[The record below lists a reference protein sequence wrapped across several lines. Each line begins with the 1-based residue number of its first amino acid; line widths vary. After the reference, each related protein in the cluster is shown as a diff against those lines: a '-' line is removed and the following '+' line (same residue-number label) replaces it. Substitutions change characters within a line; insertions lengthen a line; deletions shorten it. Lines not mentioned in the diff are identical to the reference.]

1 MKSSNKRG
9 QSAIR
14 WRPPNPWRAVNMRTK
29 RNWATTVIA
38 VILLC
43 QAAAALGEV
52 TKTFFLGVIT
62 NISDGSS
69 AALGSIAIGQ
79 TVSGYFT
86 FSDDPTNH
94 IGEDQYRATTAI
106 SLPEVNFII
115 DAETTYIRVRDNR
128 DQDLD
133 GIVDYFGHGYDSIG
147 PLPET
152 APYYI
157 YELDMEFFD
166 RSAQLFTTNPAL
178 PYVPR
183 VSDFDD
189 CTWSLFGKRTDTDQ
203 PFYVSGKI
211 VLTTATD
218 GPPWILDSNFTIA
231 STASIPQLG
240 WATTPGLSANVFFTT
255 NLLNGFWQPFDSIPA
270 NDGTN
275 TTLAVPATNQ
285 TEYFRIIYTLD

>member
-1 MKSSNKRG
+1 MMPKRKWT
-9 QSAIR
+9 A
-14 WRPPNPWRAVNMRTK
+14 A
-29 RNWATTVIA
+29 VIA
-38 VILLC
+38 VVMLC
-43 QAAAALGEV
+43 QAPAAPGEV
-52 TKTFFLGVIT
+52 TKTFFLGVVT
-62 NISDGSS
+62 NVADGSS

-79 TVSGYFT
+79 TISGYFT
-86 FSDDPTNH
+86 YSDDPTNH

-106 SLPEVNFII
+106 SLPGVNFII

-128 DQDLD
+128 DQDSY
-133 GIVDYFGHGYDSIG
+133 GVVDYFGHGYDSIG

-157 YELDMEFFD
+157 YELDVEFFD
-166 RSAQLFTTNPAL
+166 RSALLFTTEPSL
-178 PYVPR
+178 PYVPK

-203 PFYVSGKI
+203 PFSVSGKI

-218 GPPWILDSNFTIA
+218 GPPWLLDSHFAIE
-231 STASIPQLG
+231 STAFVPQLG
-240 WATTPGLSANVFFTT
+240 WATTPGLNANVFFTT
-255 NLLNGFWQPFDSIPA
+255 NLLNGLWQPVDSIPS

-285 TEYFRIIYTLD
+285 AEFFRIIYTLD